1 MDLAFQIMA
10 GVGLFLY
17 GMQLMSDG
25 LQKVAGGKMRTI
37 LEKSERSPS

>member
-1 MDLAFQIMA
+1 MELALQIMA

-25 LQKVAGGKMRTI
+25 LQKVA
-37 LEKSERSPS
+37 